1 MFSSTHENAKNPKQ
15 TKVQYQYV
23 TLKTKCQPYFIV
35 AATTLK
41 SKLKDPIDTDYFK
54 SETLL

>member
-1 MFSSTHENAKNPKQ
+1 MHNTENKI
-15 TKVQYQYV
+15 
-23 TLKTKCQPYFIV
+23 CQPYFTV